1 MKSVEKSPQNARQ
14 YALNLTLAGVAGLA
28 GVITLVIVLLALFA
42 GIWLDNKF
50 DTNHNFTIGLILGSV
65 PVTLIVMF
73 YFVRSA
79 TSKIK
84 PSTSSKLLEEE
95 DNSGKTP

>member
-1 MKSVEKSPQNARQ
+1 MKSADNPQKNTRQ
-14 YALNLTLAGVAGLA
+14 YALNLTLAGIAGLA
-28 GVITLVIVLLALFA
+28 GLITLVIVFVAMFA

-50 DTNHNFTIGLILGSV
+50 GTNHNFTIGLILGSV
-65 PVTLIVMF
+65 PVTLIIMF

-84 PSTSSKLLEEE
+84 PSIPKKPLEEE
-95 DNSGKTP
+95 DNSGKIP

>member
-1 MKSVEKSPQNARQ
+1 MKTDDNLPKNPRQ

-28 GVITLVIVLLALFA
+28 GVITLVIVLLAMFT

-50 DTNHNFTIGLILGSV
+50 DTNHNFTLGLILGSV

-79 TSKIK
+79 TAKIK
-84 PSTSSKLLEEE
+84 PSITKKPLEEE
-95 DNSGKTP
+95 VNSGKTP

>member
-1 MKSVEKSPQNARQ
+1 MKKVNKPQKNTRQ

-28 GVITLVIVLLALFA
+28 GVITLMIVLLAMFS

-65 PVTLIVMF
+65 PVTLFVMF

-84 PSTSSKLLEEE
+84 PSTTSKPLEEE
-95 DNSGKTP
+95 VNSGKAP